1 MMRSAF
7 RILASAALVSIAVVT
22 AGAPAAIAE
31 DRQEPLPADL
41 EGVEIVERPDA
52 QVPLDLRF
60 VDESGSEASIRDYM
74 RHGRPVILTLNYYRC
89 PMLCTLILNGLVQG
103 MKDMTWIPGNQF
115 EVVTVS
121 IDPNET
127 PNLARG
133 KKKSYLEDYGKP
145 EAAAGWHFLTG
156 RQADIR
162 RLADS
167 VGFGYAYI
175 PERNEFAH
183 GAAIFVLTPEGR
195 VSRTLYGVQFDAPTL
210 RLALVE
216 ASQGRIGSVMDRFI
230 LYCYHYDAT
239 AGKYAPAALKIMQV
253 GGGITVLL
261 LGSVL
266 ASLWLREL
274 RQRRAA

>member
-1 MMRSAF
+1 MNAPL
-7 RILASAALVSIAVVT
+7 RILVSAAL
-22 AGAPAAIAE
+22 AAIASGAVWTPGAVAE

-41 EGVEIVERPDA
+41 KGVEIVEHPDA

-60 VDESGSEASIRDYM
+60 VDESGGEVTLRDYFQ
-74 RHGRPVILTLNYYRC
+74 HGRPVILTLNYYRC

-103 MKDMTWIPGNQF
+103 MKDMPWVPGNQF

-133 KKKSYLEDYGKP
+133 KKKTYLEDYGKP
-145 EAAAGWHFLTG
+145 EAEGGWHFLTG
-156 RQADIR
+156 RQPDIR
-162 RLADS
+162 RLANA

-175 PERNEFAH
+175 PERDEFAH
-183 GAAIFVLTPEGR
+183 GAAIFLLTPEGR
-195 VSRTLYGVQFDAPTL
+195 ISRTLYGVQFDGPTL

-216 ASQGRIGSVMDRFI
+216 ASQGRIGSVLDRFI

-253 GGGITVLL
+253 GGGLTVLL

-274 RQRRAA
+274 RHRPAA